1 MTHKPLCLVESTAY
15 PVWTKWEGKPLVEP
29 SESYDKTH
37 AHKPWVLKHDG
48 VVYHFY
54 CAVGDKGRG
63 IALATSK
70 PIR

>member
-1 MTHKPLCLVESTAY
+1 MTKAMHSIGRKVA
-15 PVWTKWEGKPLVEP
+15 

-37 AHKPWVLKHDG
+37 AHKPWVIKHNG

-54 CAVGDKGRG
+54 CAVGDRGRG

-70 PIR
+70 PLK